1 LRVRDD
7 LGIGLPGPPPQ
18 AVASLKP
25 EPAQPWVGRDTGVA
39 MEDPVLD
46 EAFMRRYRE
55 LLDAEDNAFDELE
68 HAYEDGDRQH
78 FELDYAV
85 WQSVLGRKLAF
96 LERRGIAM
104 ERSLSSRSA

>member
-1 LRVRDD
+1 MPDGTLAETGADQT
-7 LGIGLPGPPPQ
+7 G
-18 AVASLKP
+18 
-25 EPAQPWVGRDTGVA
+25 VGRETGVA

-68 HAYEDGDRQH
+68 HAYEEGDREH
-78 FELDYAV
+78 FETDFAA
-85 WQSVLGRKLAF
+85 WRMVLCRKLAF

-104 ERSLSSRSA
+104 DLPVVSRTA

>member
-1 LRVRDD
+1 M
-7 LGIGLPGPPPQ
+7 
-18 AVASLKP
+18 
-25 EPAQPWVGRDTGVA
+25 VGRETGVA

-68 HAYEDGDRQH
+68 HAYEDGDREH
-78 FELDYAV
+78 FETDFAA

-96 LERRGIAM
+96 LERRGIAT
-104 ERSLSSRSA
+104 ESPFASRSA

>member
-1 LRVRDD
+1 MTQTEA
-7 LGIGLPGPPPQ
+7 GPT
-18 AVASLKP
+18 
-25 EPAQPWVGRDTGVA
+25 WVGRDTGVA

-68 HAYEDGDRQH
+68 HAYEDGDREH
-78 FELDYAV
+78 FELDYAT

>member
-1 LRVRDD
+1 M
-7 LGIGLPGPPPQ
+7 
-18 AVASLKP
+18 
-25 EPAQPWVGRDTGVA
+25 VGRETGVA

-68 HAYEDGDRQH
+68 HAYEDGDREH
-78 FELDYAV
+78 FETDYAA
-85 WQSVLGRKLAF
+85 WQSVLNRKIAF

-104 ERSLSSRSA
+104 ESSLTSRSA